1 MSEGALRPWPA
12 AVRPAIIARP
22 RRGSY
27 NRFMSSHLQP
37 KAAPE
42 PAVVVEAEWV
52 NVQSVSLT
60 GLFVLACVAA
70 LVAAREFF
78 IPLAFALMLYFL
90 LMPVVRWMRRLGV
103 PEGAGAAVVV
113 VAIVGALALAV
124 YVLSWPAAD
133 WLERAPRSLARL
145 QSRLNRLL
153 GPLAPVAVV
162 GAPTGAAGAPAAA
175 QAVGPQ
181 LLSSVR
187 HFLDS
192 LVVVAA
198 LLYFLLA
205 SGDGFLRAVVRVLP
219 NLRDK
224 VRAVAIAREM
234 EQQISHFMVA
244 FTVNNLFLGVVTA
257 LAMALL
263 GMPNPILWGAVAFAT
278 NYVIILGGLFTTVA
292 LGMAAMVTFDDPSR
306 ALLVP
311 AVFLLINI
319 LESNVIYTLIVGRR
333 VSLNP
338 VVLFAGVTF
347 WLWAWGVVG
356 ALLAV
361 PMLAALKIFAENIDA
376 LKPLAEFLEEQPG
389 ENHKPEPSASSAPP
403 R

>member
-1 MSEGALRPWPA
+1 MG
-12 AVRPAIIARP
+12 
-22 RRGSY
+22 
-27 NRFMSSHLQP
+27 SHLQP
-37 KAAPE
+37 KAPPE
-42 PAVVVEAEWV
+42 PTVVVEAGQI
-52 NVQSVSLT
+52 NVQSVALT
-60 GLFVLACVAA
+60 GMFVLACVAA
-70 LVAAREFF
+70 LVAARGFF
-78 IPLAFALMLYFL
+78 IPLTFALMLYFL
-90 LMPVVRWMRRLGV
+90 LMPVVRWLRGRGL

-113 VAIVGALALAV
+113 VTIVGALALAV

-133 WLERAPRSLARL
+133 WLEKAPRSLARV
-145 QSRLNRLL
+145 QARLNRLL

-162 GAPTGAAGAPAAA
+162 GPPSSPSGAPAAA

-181 LLSSVR
+181 MVTHLR

-205 SGDGFLRAVVRVLP
+205 SGDSFLRAVVRVLP

-234 EQQISHFMVA
+234 ERQISQFIVA
-244 FTVNNLFLGVVTA
+244 FTINNLILGLVTG
-257 LAMALL
+257 LAMALV

-278 NYVIILGGLFTTVA
+278 NYVIILGGLFTTIA
-292 LGMAAMVTFDDPSR
+292 LALAALVTFDDPSR

-311 AVFLLINI
+311 SVFLLVNV
-319 LESNVIYTLIVGRR
+319 LESNVLYTLIVGRR

-338 VVLFAGVTF
+338 VMVFVGVTF

-361 PMLAALKIFAENIDA
+361 PMLAALKIFAENIDG
-376 LKPLAEFLEEQPG
+376 LKPLAEFLDEQPG
-389 ENHKPEPSASSAPP
+389 EPAKAEASAGT

>member
-1 MSEGALRPWPA
+1 MG
-12 AVRPAIIARP
+12 
-22 RRGSY
+22 
-27 NRFMSSHLQP
+27 SHLQAKP
-37 KAAPE
+37 APEPPAAPE
-42 PAVVVEAEWV
+42 ADRIT
-52 NVQSVSLT
+52 VQSVSLT

-78 IPLAFALMLYFL
+78 IPLTFALMLYFL
-90 LMPVVRWMRRLGV
+90 LMPVVRALRRAGI
-103 PEGAGAAVVV
+103 PESAGAAILV

-124 YVLSWPAAD
+124 YVLSWPASD
-133 WLERAPRSLARL
+133 WLEKAPRSLARV
-145 QSRLNRLL
+145 QARLNRLL

-162 GAPTGAAGAPAAA
+162 GPPTAAGGAPAAA
-175 QAVGPQ
+175 QGVGPQ
-181 LLSSVR
+181 VVTHVR
-187 HFLDS
+187 HLLDS

-234 EQQISHFMVA
+234 ERQISHFLVA
-244 FTVNNLFLGVVTA
+244 FTVNNLVLGVVTGV
-257 LAMALL
+257 AMALL
-263 GMPNPILWGAVAFAT
+263 GMPNPILWGAIAFAT

-292 LGMAAMVTFDDPSR
+292 LALAALVTFDDPSR

-311 AVFLLINI
+311 SVFLLINV
-319 LESNVIYTLIVGRR
+319 LESNFLYTLIVGRR
-333 VSLNP
+333 VALNP
-338 VVLFAGVTF
+338 VVVFAGVTF

-361 PMLAALKIFAENIDA
+361 PMLAALKIFAENIGA
-376 LKPLAEFLEEQPG
+376 LRPLAEFLEEQPG
-389 ENHKPEPSASSAPP
+389 EPARAEGS
-403 R
+403 